1 MSRKIMNHLSFKTSL
16 TISEDPGRQMK
27 VTSSYLF
34 IIFLGRAFQ
43 SVWPISQ
50 STFKRREII
59 KTLLRNKS
67 TPRSEHPP
75 LSSGVEMIRW
85 SLVVVE
91 GGKLISERMFKAVMP
106 SPSPGQPESWLDKK
120 MSEMLYLNIF
130 PGFMSLPAR
139 PASHN

>member
-85 SLVVVE
+85 SLVVVVE

-106 SPSPGQPESWLDKK
+106 NRLGWLAKK
-120 MSEMLYLNIF
+120 MSEMLYLTIF
-130 PGFMSLPAR
+130 PGFMSLPACL
-139 PASHN
+139 ASHN

>member
-16 TISEDPGRQMK
+16 TISRDRARQMK

-85 SLVVVE
+85 SLVVVVE

-106 SPSPGQPESWLDKK
+106 SQSLLAKK

-130 PGFMSLPAR
+130 PGFMSLPAC